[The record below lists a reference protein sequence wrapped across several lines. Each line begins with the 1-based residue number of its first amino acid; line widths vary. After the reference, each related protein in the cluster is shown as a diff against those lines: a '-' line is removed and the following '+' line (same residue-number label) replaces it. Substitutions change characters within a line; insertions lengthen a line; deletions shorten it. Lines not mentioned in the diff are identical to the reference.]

1 MQLDHFGMYPE
12 RAFMK
17 VAGRMTLEGGG
28 GKGSSPPPAPDYTG
42 AAQATAAGNK
52 EAAIAAQEGNMI
64 NQYTPQGSVV
74 YTQRGTSGS
83 GTPLWSQTVSLSP
96 EQQAAYNKDVA
107 MNARLQDVGMQG
119 VGYVQNALNAPL
131 QSPGQAVGTA
141 GTTNFV
147 TGVNAPTLRTEVGPT
162 QQIQGNINQPNINLQ
177 TGGQA
182 GQIQS
187 SMESPELTQ
196 QRVTDALY
204 QQQTQYLDPQFQRSQ
219 ARLENQLANQ
229 GITRGSEAWN
239 NAMQEQGQQRQ
250 QAYESAR
257 NAAIG
262 QGVAAGS
269 QMFQNQLA
277 GGQFANTAQQQ
288 AYQQSLS
295 NAQMQNQARAQQLQ
309 EALSTGQ
316 FANQAQAQAYAQ
328 ELQNLQAQN
337 AALSQQFSFGQQNA
351 NLANQAANQQY
362 AQQLSNAQLANQ
374 AMQQNFANAQTLQQQ
389 PINILNAV
397 RSGAQMQ
404 ASQQPQVGVSSP
416 GQLATWS
423 GPDLLG
429 AATAQGQ
436 YNQGLYNAQTAA
448 SSAQTSGLMG
458 LAGTGM
464 MAGAMMSDRR
474 VKENIIKIG
483 VLDNGLN
490 LYSFEYKP
498 EWKDEA
504 GHGKF
509 VGVMADEAET
519 IMPEAVIIRPDGFK
533 MVNYE
538 VIYG

>member
-1 MQLDHFGMYPE
+1 MILDHFGMYPE

-28 GKGSSPPPAPDYTG
+28 GKGGSAPPPPDYVG
-42 AAQATAAGNK
+42 AANATAAGNK

-64 NQYTPQGSVV
+64 NQYTPYGSVT
-74 YTQRGTSGS
+74 YTQRGTSAA
-83 GTPLWSQTVSLSP
+83 GTPLWQQNVALSP
-96 EQQAAYNKDVA
+96 EQQAAYNRDVA
-107 MNARLQDVGMQG
+107 MNAQLQGVASQG

-131 QSPGQAVGTA
+131 QSPGQAVGSA

-147 TGVNAPTLRTEVGPT
+147 TGVNAPTLQTQMGNVGNL
-162 QQIQGNINQPNINLQ
+162 QRGINQPNIGLQ

-204 QQQTQYLDPQFQRSQ
+204 QQQTQYLDPQFERSQ
-219 ARLENQLANQ
+219 AKLENQLANQ

-239 NAMQEQGQQRQ
+239 AAMQDASMQKQ

-288 AYQQSLS
+288 AYQQSLA

-309 EALSTGQ
+309 EALATGQ
-316 FANQAQAQAYAQ
+316 FSNEAQAQAYQQ
-328 ELQNLQAQN
+328 ELSRLQAEN
-337 AALSQQFSFGQQNA
+337 AARTQQFGFGLSNA
-351 NLANQAANQQY
+351 ELANQAANQQF
-362 AQQLSNAQLANQ
+362 AQRLSNAQLANQ
-374 AMQQNFANAQTLQQQ
+374 ALQQNFANAQTLRQE

-397 RSGAQMQ
+397 RTGSQMQ
-404 ASQQPQVGVSSP
+404 SAAMPQVGVSAP

-429 AATAQGQ
+429 ATTAQGQ
-436 YNQGLYNAQTAA
+436 YNMGQYNAQQAA
-448 SSAQTSGLMG
+448 SAGQTSGLMG
-458 LAGTGM
+458 LGGSAIMAAGM
-464 MAGAMMSDRR
+464 YA
-474 VKENIIKIG
+474 
-483 VLDNGLN
+483 
-490 LYSFEYKP
+490 
-498 EWKDEA
+498 
-504 GHGKF
+504 
-509 VGVMADEAET
+509 
-519 IMPEAVIIRPDGFK
+519 
-533 MVNYE
+533 
-538 VIYG
+538 

>member
-28 GKGSSPPPAPDYTG
+28 GKGGSSPPPAPDYTG

-64 NQYTPQGSVV
+64 NQYTPYGSVE
-74 YTQRGTSGS
+74 YTQRGTSSS
-83 GTPLWSQTVSLSP
+83 GTPLWQQNVALSP
-96 EQQAAYNKDVA
+96 EQQAAYNRDVA
-107 MNARLQDVGMQG
+107 MNAQLQGVASQG

-141 GTTNFV
+141 GTTDFV
-147 TGVNAPTLRTEVGPT
+147 TNVNAPTLAT
-162 QQIQGNINQPNINLQ
+162 QGGNLAGVERNISQPNIALQ

-182 GQIQS
+182 GQIQT

-204 QQQTQYLDPQFQRSQ
+204 RQQTQYLDPQFERSQ
-219 ARLENQLANQ
+219 ARMENQLANQ

-239 NAMQEQGQQRQ
+239 TAMQEAGMQKQ

-257 NAAIG
+257 NAAIQ

-295 NAQMQNQARAQQLQ
+295 NAQMQNQARSQQLQ
-309 EALSTGQ
+309 EALASGQ
-316 FANQAQAQAYAQ
+316 FTNQAQAQAYAQ
-328 ELQNLQAQN
+328 ELQNIQQQN
-337 AALSQQFSFGQQNA
+337 AALSQQFSMGQQNA
-351 NLANQAANQQY
+351 ALANQAANQQY

-374 AMQQNFANAQTLQQQ
+374 ALQQNFANAQTLRQE

-397 RSGAQMQ
+397 RTGSQMQ
-404 ASQQPQVGVSSP
+404 SAAMPQVGVSSP

-423 GPDLLG
+423 GPDLL
-429 AATAQGQ
+429 AATTAQGQ
-436 YNQGLYNAQTAA
+436 YNQGLYNAQQA
-448 SSAQTSGLMG
+448 SSSNQMSGLMG

-464 MAGAMMSDRR
+464 MAYAM
-474 VKENIIKIG
+474 
-483 VLDNGLN
+483 
-490 LYSFEYKP
+490 
-498 EWKDEA
+498 
-504 GHGKF
+504 
-509 VGVMADEAET
+509 
-519 IMPEAVIIRPDGFK
+519 
-533 MVNYE
+533 
-538 VIYG
+538 

>member
-1 MQLDHFGMYPE
+1 MILDHFGMYPE

-28 GKGSSPPPAPDYTG
+28 GKGGSAPPAPDYVG
-42 AAQATAAGNK
+42 AANATAAGNK

-74 YTQRGTSGS
+74 YSQRGTSS
-83 GTPLWSQTVSLSP
+83 AGTPLWSQTVTMSP

-131 QSPGQAVGTA
+131 ASPGQAVSTA

-147 TGVNAPTLRTEVGPT
+147 TGVNAPNLRTQVGQT
-162 QQIQGNINQPNINLQ
+162 QDIQGNVASPDIGLATGANAGRIQNRTFNNL
-177 TGGQA
+177 
-182 GQIQS
+182 GQIQTNAGN
-187 SMESPELTQ
+187 PELTQ
-196 QRVTDALY
+196 QDVTNAVY
-204 QQQTQYLDPQFQRSQ
+204 QQQTAMLDPQFQKSQ

-229 GITRGSEAWN
+229 GITRDSEAWN
-239 NAMQEQGQQRQ
+239 SAMQDANMQKQ

-257 NAAIG
+257 NSAIQ
-262 QGVAAGS
+262 QGVSAGS
-269 QMFQNQLA
+269 QMYQNQLA
-277 GGQFANTAQQQ
+277 GMQAGNAALGQQFGQGLQGATFSNTAQQQ
-288 AYQQSLS
+288 AYQQQLS

-316 FANQAQAQAYAQ
+316 FANQAQAQQYAQ
-328 ELQNLQAQN
+328 ELQNLQTQNDALTQQYNFGLSNAQ
-337 AALSQQFSFGQQNA
+337 
-351 NLANQAANQQY
+351 LANQAANQQY

-404 ASQQPQVGVSSP
+404 ASAQPQVGVSSP

-429 AATAQGQ
+429 ATTAQGQ
-436 YNQGLYNAQTAA
+436 YNQGLYNAQQAA
-448 SSAQTSGLMG
+448 SSNQTSGLMG

-464 MAGAMMSDRR
+464 MAGAM
-474 VKENIIKIG
+474 
-483 VLDNGLN
+483 L
-490 LYSFEYKP
+490 
-498 EWKDEA
+498 
-504 GHGKF
+504 
-509 VGVMADEAET
+509 
-519 IMPEAVIIRPDGFK
+519 
-533 MVNYE
+533 
-538 VIYG
+538 